1 MSENRELKKI
11 IAEENKVL
19 KGSAYL
25 SKKSVKKIDREAFMY
40 ENMSQNLS
48 FIEAKK
54 MKRLPQNFIK

>member
-25 SKKSVKKIDREAFMY
+25 KKKSIEKIDREGYMY
-40 ENMSQNLS
+40 ENMSQNL
-48 FIEAKK
+48 
-54 MKRLPQNFIK
+54 